1 MYVCC
6 HIYNFTKWLEG
17 RKLGTFFYYSYVYAF
32 KMNTFNMEYRNKY
45 RYRCTN
51 AFPHWNDD
59 YFLSS
64 VKSVCSKGVEGSLI
78 LRHAL

>member
-1 MYVCC
+1 
-6 HIYNFTKWLEG
+6 
-17 RKLGTFFYYSYVYAF
+17 
-32 KMNTFNMEYRNKY
+32 MNTFNMEYRNKY